1 MNPPDRS
8 ERSSLLIR
16 QVAGLLLRLRFQ
28 KEVSFP
34 LKRFLCVVLVA
45 ALMVFC
51 AACGR
56 NLLANEPEATA
67 APTASSSRNVRSE
80 PVKVT
85 ETYANADNVTDS
97 QQATETP
104 SAAAPSEAVDTP
116 ETGDFP
122 VVYFAGVLGLI
133 LICSAGL
140 LMLRRI

>member
-1 MNPPDRS
+1 MPVGC
-8 ERSSLLIR
+8 L
-16 QVAGLLLRLRFQ
+16 ALLRLRYQ

-45 ALMVFC
+45 MLMVFF
-51 AACGR
+51 AACGSD
-56 NLLANEPEATA
+56 LLSSEPEATA

-97 QQATETP
+97 QTE
-104 SAAAPSEAVDTP
+104 SEPQTAETAETP

>member
-1 MNPPDRS
+1 MPVGC
-8 ERSSLLIR
+8 L
-16 QVAGLLLRLRFQ
+16 ALLRLRYQ

-45 ALMVFC
+45 ALMVFF
-51 AACGR
+51 AACGSD
-56 NLLANEPEATA
+56 LLSSEPEATA
-67 APTASSSRNVRSE
+67 APTASSNVRSE

-97 QQATETP
+97 QAESEPQTTETV
-104 SAAAPSEAVDTP
+104 ETP

>member
-1 MNPPDRS
+1 M
-8 ERSSLLIR
+8 
-16 QVAGLLLRLRFQ
+16 
-28 KEVSFP
+28 
-34 LKRFLCVVLVA
+34 KRFLCVVLIA

-56 NLLANEPEATA
+56 DLLAAEPEATA

-85 ETYANADNVTDS
+85 ETYANADNVTDNS
-97 QQATETP
+97 QQTEDSQPAATETSTP
-104 SAAAPSEAVDTP
+104 SQSVDTP

>member
-1 MNPPDRS
+1 M
-8 ERSSLLIR
+8 
-16 QVAGLLLRLRFQ
+16 
-28 KEVSFP
+28 
-34 LKRFLCVVLVA
+34 KRFLCVVLVA
-45 ALMVFC
+45 ALMVFF
-51 AACGR
+51 AADGSD
-56 NLLANEPEATA
+56 LLSSEPEATA

-97 QQATETP
+97 QAESEPQTTETV
-104 SAAAPSEAVDTP
+104 ETP

-133 LICSAGL
+133 FICSAGL

>member
-1 MNPPDRS
+1 M
-8 ERSSLLIR
+8 
-16 QVAGLLLRLRFQ
+16 RLRSK

-34 LKRFLCVVLVA
+34 LKRFLCVVLIA

-51 AACGR
+51 AACGSD
-56 NLLANEPEATA
+56 LLSSEPEATA

-85 ETYANADNVTDS
+85 ETYANADNVTG
-97 QQATETP
+97 TP
-104 SAAAPSEAVDTP
+104 SAAEPQTTETAVDTP

-133 LICSAGL
+133 LVCSAGL

>member
-1 MNPPDRS
+1 M
-8 ERSSLLIR
+8 IR
-16 QVAGLLLRLRFQ
+16 RAAQLAVRLRSK

-34 LKRFLCVVLVA
+34 LKRFLCVVLIA

-51 AACGR
+51 AACGSD
-56 NLLANEPEATA
+56 LLSSEPEATA

-85 ETYANADNVTDS
+85 ETYANADNVTD
-97 QQATETP
+97 TP
-104 SAAAPSEAVDTP
+104 SAAEPQTTETAVDTP

-133 LICSAGL
+133 LVCSAGL

>member
-1 MNPPDRS
+1 MGC
-8 ERSSLLIR
+8 L
-16 QVAGLLLRLRFQ
+16 ALLRLREK

-34 LKRFLCVVLVA
+34 LKRFLCVVLIA

-51 AACGR
+51 AACGGD
-56 NLLANEPEATA
+56 LLSAEPEATA

-97 QQATETP
+97 KPAQD
-104 SAAAPSEAVDTP
+104 SAAAETQPSAVDTP

>member
-1 MNPPDRS
+1 M
-8 ERSSLLIR
+8 
-16 QVAGLLLRLRFQ
+16 
-28 KEVSFP
+28 
-34 LKRFLCVVLVA
+34 KRFLCVVLIA

-51 AACGR
+51 AACGGD
-56 NLLANEPEATA
+56 LLSAEPEATA

-97 QQATETP
+97 KPAQD
-104 SAAAPSEAVDTP
+104 SAAAETQPSAVDTP

>member
-1 MNPPDRS
+1 M
-8 ERSSLLIR
+8 
-16 QVAGLLLRLRFQ
+16 
-28 KEVSFP
+28 
-34 LKRFLCVVLVA
+34 KRFLCVVLVA

-51 AACGR
+51 AACGS

-97 QQATETP
+97 QQATQTP
-104 SAAAPSEAVDTP
+104 SADPQTETVDTP

>member
-1 MNPPDRS
+1 M
-8 ERSSLLIR
+8 
-16 QVAGLLLRLRFQ
+16 
-28 KEVSFP
+28 
-34 LKRFLCVVLVA
+34 KRFLCVVLIA

-51 AACGR
+51 AACGSD
-56 NLLANEPEATA
+56 LLSSEPEATA
-67 APTASSSRNVRSE
+67 APMASSSRNVRNE

-97 QQATETP
+97 SQSAEESQPTE
-104 SAAAPSEAVDTP
+104 ADANVETP

>member
-1 MNPPDRS
+1 
-8 ERSSLLIR
+8 
-16 QVAGLLLRLRFQ
+16 
-28 KEVSFP
+28 
-34 LKRFLCVVLVA
+34 
-45 ALMVFC
+45 MVFC
-51 AACGR
+51 AACGS
-56 NLLANEPEATA
+56 NLLANDPEATA

-97 QQATETP
+97 QQAATASP
-104 SAAAPSEAVDTP
+104 SAETQSEVVDTP

-133 LICSAGL
+133 LICAAGL

>member
-1 MNPPDRS
+1 MR
-8 ERSSLLIR
+8 RTAQLA
-16 QVAGLLLRLRFQ
+16 VRLRSK

-34 LKRFLCVVLVA
+34 LKRFLCVVLIA

-51 AACGR
+51 AACGSD
-56 NLLANEPEATA
+56 LLSNEPEATA

-85 ETYANADNVTDS
+85 ETYANADNVTG
-97 QQATETP
+97 TP
-104 SAAAPSEAVDTP
+104 SAAEPQTTETAVDTP

-133 LICSAGL
+133 LVCSAGL

>member
-1 MNPPDRS
+1 MGCLD
-8 ERSSLLIR
+8 
-16 QVAGLLLRLRFQ
+16 LLRLRSQ

-45 ALMVFC
+45 ALLVFC
-51 AACGR
+51 AACGSD
-56 NLLANEPEATA
+56 LLSSEPEATA

-97 QQATETP
+97 QLADSQPAE
-104 SAAAPSEAVDTP
+104 SAVTDTP

>member
-1 MNPPDRS
+1 M
-8 ERSSLLIR
+8 
-16 QVAGLLLRLRFQ
+16 
-28 KEVSFP
+28 
-34 LKRFLCVVLVA
+34 KRFLCVVLIA

-56 NLLANEPEATA
+56 NLLASEPVATA

-85 ETYANADNVTDS
+85 ETYANADNVTNSQPETDS
-97 QQATETP
+97 
-104 SAAAPSEAVDTP
+104 SAAQTQNAAVDTP

-133 LICSAGL
+133 LICSAAL

>member
-1 MNPPDRS
+1 M
-8 ERSSLLIR
+8 
-16 QVAGLLLRLRFQ
+16 
-28 KEVSFP
+28 
-34 LKRFLCVVLVA
+34 KRFLCVVLVA
-45 ALMVFC
+45 ALMVFF
-51 AACGR
+51 AACGSD
-56 NLLANEPEATA
+56 LLSSEPEATA

-85 ETYANADNVTDS
+85 ETYANSDNVTDS
-97 QQATETP
+97 QTESQPQT
-104 SAAAPSEAVDTP
+104 AETAETP

>member
-1 MNPPDRS
+1 MGC
-8 ERSSLLIR
+8 L
-16 QVAGLLLRLRFQ
+16 ALLRLRYQ

-45 ALMVFC
+45 ALMVFF
-51 AACGR
+51 AACGSD
-56 NLLANEPEATA
+56 LLSSEPEATA

-97 QQATETP
+97 QAESEPQTTET
-104 SAAAPSEAVDTP
+104 AVDTP

-133 LICSAGL
+133 LVCSAGL